1 MSSFAILKLE
11 YSACVEALVDALRT
25 EDEAAFFAA
34 VDHIVHMREPS
45 MFTQIRKLT
54 GDLQGALE
62 RFSIESRL
70 ADLAEN
76 EIPDARARLVHV
88 INMTDE
94 AAHRTLDLVEQSGP
108 LAERTAHEAATL
120 MESLASYRSR
130 ATAPGLDGAVRSIAA
145 LLPLVKSV
153 ERFLPAARADSE
165 LIRKNLADVLMAQGY
180 QDLTGQIIRSVMKLV
195 AELESALGS
204 LSRLSGDVVEHATMG
219 DSPGAGQGP
228 TVPGVNNKAA
238 VASGQTDVDAL
249 LSGFAASGSGNT

>member
-11 YSACVEALVDALRT
+11 YSACAEALTDALRS
-25 EDEAAFFAA
+25 EDEIAFFAA

-45 MFTQIRKLT
+45 MFTEVRKLT
-54 GDLQGALE
+54 GDLQKALE
-62 RFSIESRL
+62 RFSVESRL
-70 ADLAEN
+70 QDIAEN

-108 LAERTAHEAATL
+108 LAERTARGAADIMVILEAC
-120 MESLASYRSR
+120 RSR
-130 ATAPGLDGAVRSIAA
+130 AVTVKGFEDAVKSIDAFV
-145 LLPLVKSV
+145 PLMRSV

-165 LIRKNLADVLMAQGY
+165 LIRKNLADVLLAQGY

-195 AELESALGS
+195 AELETALAS
-204 LSRLSGDVVEHATMG
+204 LASLSGDVVEHATMG
-219 DSPGAGQGP
+219 ESAGSGQGP
-228 TVPGVNNKAA
+228 VVPGVTKGE

-249 LSGFAASGSGNT
+249 LSGLGM